1 MTNSGRLLGALLTS
15 TLMSGAAL
23 AQEEG
28 GGEEGAAAAP
38 APAASATV
46 SMGMG
51 PFTKESYP
59 EEYVNRPLT
68 LVAGMVEGRAGL
80 AYVRASFTD
89 AMGMTT
95 VSDATALGVEAGY
108 GITDQIEA
116 GLSTGLGIDPDFEW
130 SESLGLYGMYLALDQ
145 DKLDVAARL
154 DVPLSFVDGD
164 DTFSGFVLGAPV
176 RYLVM
181 PQLAVYAG
189 HGLLP
194 IRTADPSQVDLDLN
208 VGVAFQALPKLAV
221 RLDTQPASIAIS
233 GDGNETST
241 YGDFIPVS
249 LLGLYAITNKIDVVV
264 QIAFPSLEDAGDL
277 YAIGAGANV
286 RL

>member
-1 MTNSGRLLGALLTS
+1 MTNSRRLLGALLTS
-15 TLMSGAAL
+15 TLLGGAAL

-28 GGEEGAAAAP
+28 GGEGAAAAP
-38 APAASATV
+38 EPAASATV

-68 LVAGMVEGRAGL
+68 LVAGMVEGRVGL

-89 AMGMTT
+89 SMGMTT
-95 VSDATALGVEAGY
+95 VSDATAMGVEAGY

-116 GLSTGLGIDPDFEW
+116 GLSTGLGIDPEFEW
-130 SESLGLYGMYLALDQ
+130 SESLGLYAMYLALDQ
-145 DKLDVAARL
+145 AQLDVAARV
-154 DVPLSFVDGD
+154 DVPLSFVDGA

-194 IRTADPSQVDLDLN
+194 IVTSDPSQVDLNLN
-208 VGVAFQALPKLAV
+208 VGVAFQAMPKLAV
-221 RLDTQPASIAIS
+221 RLDTQPASIALS

-249 LLGLYAITNKIDVVV
+249 LLGLYAISNKIDLVV
-264 QIAFPSLEDAGDL
+264 QVAFPSLEDAGDL

>member
-1 MTNSGRLLGALLTS
+1 
-15 TLMSGAAL
+15 
-23 AQEEG
+23 
-28 GGEEGAAAAP
+28 
-38 APAASATV
+38 
-46 SMGMG
+46 
-51 PFTKESYP
+51 
-59 EEYVNRPLT
+59 
-68 LVAGMVEGRAGL
+68 
-80 AYVRASFTD
+80 
-89 AMGMTT
+89 MGMTT
-95 VSDATALGVEAGY
+95 VSDDTAMGVEAGY

-116 GLSTGLGIDPDFEW
+116 GLSTGLGIDPEFEW
-130 SESLGLYGMYLALDQ
+130 SESLGLYAMYLALDQ
-145 DKLDVAARL
+145 AQLDVAARV
-154 DVPLSFVDGD
+154 DVPLSFVDGA

-194 IRTADPSQVDLDLN
+194 IVTSDPSQVDLNLN
-208 VGVAFQALPKLAV
+208 VGVAFQAMPKLAV
-221 RLDTQPASIAIS
+221 RLDTQPASIALS

-249 LLGLYAITNKIDVVV
+249 LLGLYAISNKIDLVV
-264 QIAFPSLEDAGDL
+264 QVAFPSLEDAGDL

>member
-1 MTNSGRLLGALLTS
+1 MMTNSRRLLGALLTS
-15 TLMSGAAL
+15 TLLGGAAL

-28 GGEEGAAAAP
+28 GGEGAAAAP
-38 APAASATV
+38 EPAASATV

-68 LVAGMVEGRAGL
+68 LVAGMVEGRVGL

-89 AMGMTT
+89 SMGMTT
-95 VSDATALGVEAGY
+95 VSDATAMGVEAGY

-116 GLSTGLGIDPDFEW
+116 GLSTGLGIDPEFEW
-130 SESLGLYGMYLALDQ
+130 SESLGLYAMYLALDQ
-145 DKLDVAARL
+145 AQLDVAARV
-154 DVPLSFVDGD
+154 DVPLSFVDGA

-194 IRTADPSQVDLDLN
+194 IVTSDPSQVDLNLN
-208 VGVAFQALPKLAV
+208 VGVAFQAMPKLAV
-221 RLDTQPASIAIS
+221 RLDTQPASIALS

-249 LLGLYAITNKIDVVV
+249 LLGLYAISNKIDLVV
-264 QIAFPSLEDAGDL
+264 QVAFPSLEDAGDL